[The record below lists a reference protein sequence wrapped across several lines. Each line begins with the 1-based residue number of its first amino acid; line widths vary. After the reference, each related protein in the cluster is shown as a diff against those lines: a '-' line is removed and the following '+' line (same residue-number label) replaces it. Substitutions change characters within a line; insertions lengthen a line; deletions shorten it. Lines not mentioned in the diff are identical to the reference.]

1 MSGRERA
8 RRLLVGV
15 LSTGLSALTILTLAP
30 AATPVKAAV
39 PPAYYAVAV
48 GMVSGITSPNAMNE
62 AGVVAAK
69 DGVDLARVTGPTVQT
84 IAAPGGYPFAIN
96 EAGTIVGSADSGA
109 IRADGTT
116 VTSLPGLAGGTFETA
131 YDIDETGTTIVGASA
146 VGAEQHAWV
155 NDGTSTTELV
165 GLGDEYTIASKV
177 NGSGLIAGSSRNAAG
192 DMHLVTWQGGVITDL
207 GNEGNYFANV
217 LDMNEAGQIL
227 AGVGI
232 SGSGDRG
239 VVWDGTS
246 LVNLGT
252 LGGTT
257 TWPSRMNEA
266 GKIVVTSRDAAGRNR
281 AASWEAGN
289 LIDLGTLP
297 GGTESFGSGIND
309 QGQITGTSFVAPDRT
324 HGFLIDDGVMYDLND
339 LLPARSVEIT
349 GASEISD
356 SGHIIASGTNGQPIL
371 LVPGTRPTADYDVV
385 DLGDGL
391 GTPSF
396 DAFPADLNATRQAT
410 GSLGSRAF
418 RYDGTTS
425 AYIFPTF
432 NESHGLAINEAG
444 TVAGYADQGGDLQAF
459 SYDGTVHVLGTL
471 GGASSAAQ
479 DINDSGDIVGSADT
493 SGGQRH
499 AFIYRGGVM
508 TDLHTLGG
516 TTSVA
521 TDVNA
526 PGTVI
531 GNYSPTPGTFR
542 GFVSDGTTTTDL
554 GTLGGGFTAPN
565 AINGSDEI
573 VGTSSTPSQPNHA
586 FHYAAGA
593 MTSIAPPGSTG
604 SEGIDINEAGGIAGS
619 YLDGSA
625 NRRAF
630 RLVDGAFDLIPALGG
645 AFATSTDIN
654 EAGQVVG
661 YSTTESGGNRAY
673 RFDDSGV
680 IDLSEHMP
688 LGYESIV
695 NVAFR
700 IADDG
705 TILARGVR
713 SDSRES
719 VLLLIPTTPTPPPS
733 LTIDTSR
740 PAASSVARYGRFE
753 KEFTL
758 NRTYDADVVHD
769 PSLIDVTATFRAP
782 SGATYTVP
790 AFFGT
795 DYTLRPGT
803 GIGGS
808 ELYDPVPGTESG
820 VWHARFSPDET
831 GLWRYT
837 LRAQDKRPGQTA
849 TRVSAQLTFSVTAST
864 AKGQIE
870 RDPRDD
876 RFLRYSDG
884 TPYYPMGHNVAFGDG
899 NPFNDGS
906 HYYEPHFQSM
916 QDAGQNW
923 TRVWM
928 TDFYITTLEWESS
941 HFSGQ
946 YQGVGRYADIPAFR
960 VEQILDLADQHGL
973 EVQLVLNDHGQFSSH
988 VNARWDGNPYSDAN
1002 GGPVPAAD
1010 PAAFFSDPAAK
1021 QLFKQRLRYLVA
1033 RYGAYRDIL
1042 AWELFNETQFIGSAS
1057 RNPFTSQEVR
1067 DDLVAW
1073 HAEMAAY
1080 LRSLD
1085 PYDHLITTSSDIDTS
1100 AAAIWNDPNI
1110 DLVQVHDYGS
1120 LGGRDQRFRG
1130 YAEDLN
1136 ATYDKPVLIGE
1147 FGLNG
1152 EPELAFDPTTSTLLP
1167 DRIAHLVQAT
1177 HLHNS
1182 MWATAMSASGAMS
1195 WWWGGYIL
1203 DNAAQHRTPPDFP
1216 ANQRHNPPLRDF
1228 LAGEDL
1234 AGMSLETSTITAPAT
1249 VIALGM
1255 DNGSEGFAWIRDAQ
1269 NEYGSG
1275 VGPGDEAGRT
1285 ISGVSIGIDGFAD
1298 GTYGI
1303 ELHDPW
1309 GLAPI
1314 AESIATASGGT
1325 LTVSLPNFTR
1335 DVALRIAPAPIT
1347 APSAPTGVTAAKGNA
1362 QATIS
1367 WTPPADGGSP
1377 ITSYTVTSSPGGLTA
1392 TVDGATTSAVVTG
1405 LTNGTTY
1412 TFTVTATNGVGTSS
1426 PSAPSNAVTPAAPV
1440 PQTINFPQPP
1450 NSTLAQSPL
1459 VVTATASSELPVTL
1473 TSSTPAV
1480 CSATGLSVNL
1490 LTAGTCT
1497 ITASQAGD
1505 ADFQPAAPVTRS
1517 FTVRQ
1522 AAQTITFPKPP
1533 NATMLQ
1539 SPVAITAT
1547 SNSGLP
1553 VTVTSSTQGVCT
1565 IDAFSVTLFGPG
1577 TCTLTATQ
1585 AGNTVYLAATPVV
1598 RSFTVSKVAQTI
1610 TFPRPANATLIQ
1622 SPLTLA
1628 PTASSGLPVTLAS
1641 TTPSVCTVNGYQVT
1655 LVIAGTCTLRAT
1667 QPGDAVYLAATD
1679 ILRSFNVTKATQT
1692 ITLPNPGTQSLQN
1705 PTVILNPSATSG
1717 LPVTLASQSTTVCTV
1732 SGNTVTL
1739 RRAGTCRIRATQ
1751 PGDATYAAAPAVAI
1765 SFSVTQ

>member
-1 MSGRERA
+1 
-8 RRLLVGV
+8 
-15 LSTGLSALTILTLAP
+15 
-30 AATPVKAAV
+30 
-39 PPAYYAVAV
+39 
-48 GMVSGITSPNAMNE
+48 
-62 AGVVAAK
+62 
-69 DGVDLARVTGPTVQT
+69 
-84 IAAPGGYPFAIN
+84 
-96 EAGTIVGSADSGA
+96 
-109 IRADGTT
+109 
-116 VTSLPGLAGGTFETA
+116 
-131 YDIDETGTTIVGASA
+131 
-146 VGAEQHAWV
+146 
-155 NDGTSTTELV
+155 
-165 GLGDEYTIASKV
+165 
-177 NGSGLIAGSSRNAAG
+177 
-192 DMHLVTWQGGVITDL
+192 
-207 GNEGNYFANV
+207 
-217 LDMNEAGQIL
+217 
-227 AGVGI
+227 
-232 SGSGDRG
+232 
-239 VVWDGTS
+239 
-246 LVNLGT
+246 
-252 LGGTT
+252 
-257 TWPSRMNEA
+257 
-266 GKIVVTSRDAAGRNR
+266 
-281 AASWEAGN
+281 
-289 LIDLGTLP
+289 
-297 GGTESFGSGIND
+297 
-309 QGQITGTSFVAPDRT
+309 
-324 HGFLIDDGVMYDLND
+324 
-339 LLPARSVEIT
+339 
-349 GASEISD
+349 
-356 SGHIIASGTNGQPIL
+356 
-371 LVPGTRPTADYDVV
+371 
-385 DLGDGL
+385 
-391 GTPSF
+391 
-396 DAFPADLNATRQAT
+396 
-410 GSLGSRAF
+410 
-418 RYDGTTS
+418 
-425 AYIFPTF
+425 
-432 NESHGLAINEAG
+432 
-444 TVAGYADQGGDLQAF
+444 
-459 SYDGTVHVLGTL
+459 
-471 GGASSAAQ
+471 
-479 DINDSGDIVGSADT
+479 
-493 SGGQRH
+493 
-499 AFIYRGGVM
+499 
-508 TDLHTLGG
+508 LHTLGG
-516 TTSVA
+516 TTSLA
-521 TDVNA
+521 TDVNG

-531 GNYSPTPGTFR
+531 GNYSPTSGTFR
-542 GFVSDGTTTTDL
+542 GFVSDGTTATDL
-554 GTLGGGFTAPN
+554 GTLGGGFTAPS

-586 FHYAAGA
+586 FRYAAGT

-619 YLDGSA
+619 YLDGSGK
-625 NRRAF
+625 RRAF
-630 RLVDGAFDLIPALGG
+630 RLVDGTFDLIPALGG

-661 YSTTESGGNRAY
+661 YATTESSGIRAY
-673 RFDDSGV
+673 RFDDSGL
-680 IDLSEHMP
+680 IDLSEHLP

-695 NVAFR
+695 NLAVR

-713 SDSRES
+713 SDFRES
-719 VLLLIPTTPTPPPS
+719 ALLLVPTTPTPTPS

-758 NRTYDADVVHD
+758 NRSDAADEVHD
-769 PSLIDVTATFRAP
+769 PSVIDVTATFKAP

-820 VWHARFSPDET
+820 IWHARISPDET
-831 GLWRYT
+831 GVWRYT
-837 LRAQDKRPGQTA
+837 LRAQDKTPGQTA
-849 TRVSAQLTFSVTAST
+849 TKVSAQMTFSVTAS
-864 AKGQIE
+864 ASKGQIE

-916 QDAGQNW
+916 QAAGQNW

-928 TDFYITTLEWESS
+928 TDFYITALEWNAT

-946 YQGVGRYADIPAFR
+946 YDGVGQYGDVPAFR
-960 VEQILDLADQHGL
+960 VEQILDLAEEHGL
-973 EVQLVLNDHGQFSSH
+973 EVQLVLNDHGQFSSN
-988 VNARWDGNPYSDAN
+988 VNPRWYDNPYNADN
-1002 GGPVPAAD
+1002 GGPVPADD
-1010 PAAFFSDPAAK
+1010 PAAFFSDPTAK

-1100 AAAIWNDPNI
+1100 AAAIWSDPNI

-1120 LGGRDQRFRG
+1120 LSGRDQRFRG

-1136 ATYDKPVLIGE
+1136 ATYGKPVLLGE

-1152 EPELAFDPTTSTLLP
+1152 EPELAFDPTTSTLPP
-1167 DRIAHLVQAT
+1167 DRVAHLIQAT

-1228 LAGEDL
+1228 FAGEDL
-1234 AGMSLETSTITAPAT
+1234 AGMSLESSTITAPAT
-1249 VIALGM
+1249 VVALGM

-1275 VGPGDEAGRT
+1275 VDPGDEAGRM
-1285 ISGVSIGIDGFAD
+1285 ISGVSLGIDGFAD

-1303 ELHDPW
+1303 EVHDPW
-1309 GLAPI
+1309 GIAPI
-1314 AESIATASGGT
+1314 AEAIATASDGT

-1335 DVALRIAPAPIT
+1335 DVAIKIGLAPIT

-1377 ITSYTVTSSPGGLTA
+1377 ITSYTVTSSPGGLTT
-1392 TVDGATTSAVVTG
+1392 TVDGTTTSAVVTG
-1405 LTNGTTY
+1405 LTNGTSY
-1412 TFTVTATNGVGTSS
+1412 TFTVTATNGVGTSP

-1459 VVTATASSELPVTL
+1459 TITATATSGLPVTL
-1473 TSSTPAV
+1473 TSTTPAV
-1480 CSATGLSVNL
+1480 CSPTGLSVNL

-1497 ITASQAGD
+1497 LTASQAGD

-1522 AAQTITFPKPP
+1522 ATQTITFPKPP

-1539 SPVAITAT
+1539 SPVTITAT
-1547 SNSGLP
+1547 ASSGLP

-1565 IDAFSVTLFGPG
+1565 IDASSVTLVGPG

-1641 TTPSVCTVNGYQVT
+1641 TTPSVCTVNDYQVT
-1655 LVIAGTCTLRAT
+1655 LLIAGTCTLRAT
-1667 QPGDAVYLAATD
+1667 QPGDAVYLAAAAV
-1679 ILRSFNVTKATQT
+1679 LRSFNVTKATQT

-1705 PTVILNPSATSG
+1705 PTVTLDPTATSG
-1717 LPVTLASQSTTVCTV
+1717 LPVTVASQSTTVCTV

-1739 RRAGTCRIRATQ
+1739 RRTGTCRIRATQ
-1751 PGDATYAAAPAVAI
+1751 PGDATYAAAPAVTI